1 MHTAEICV
9 RGSRSL
15 CVDIGSGGIFWGVC
29 VCLEQLTSP
38 VSQLHSRL
46 LPQHRPPRP
55 QQRGTAADGDL

>member
-15 CVDIGSGGIFWGVC
+15 CVDIGSGGIFWDVC

-46 LPQHRPPRP
+46 LP
-55 QQRGTAADGDL
+55 